1 VLGNTFEA
9 YSYIDQMFQK
19 LEYTKCFKMVSH
31 IQNTYTKINTENGEK
46 MRVVE
51 TQPAKVLWQ

>member
-1 VLGNTFEA
+1 
-9 YSYIDQMFQK
+9 MFQK

-31 IQNTYTKINTENGEK
+31 IQNAYTKINTENGEK